1 MIGARI
7 VVVLALTSWAFAGMA
22 QHQIS
27 GIVRSEGRPVPFANV
42 VLTDINLGSVS
53 DVDGKFNLTEVPS
66 GQHMLQ
72 ISSVGLKR
80 YSLELEVKESIQLGE
95 VLLENDVLGLEEVVI
110 TGSMKETFLAAS
122 PVKIEVVTGSML
134 QKLSSPTNL
143 IQAVKLIN
151 GVQEVVGCG
160 VCYTNNISV
169 NGLPGQ
175 YTAILVDGSPIFGN
189 LASVYGLNGI
199 PRQVIDRIEIIK
211 GPNSTLYGS
220 EAMAG
225 VINIITKNPKNQP
238 RLSADFRMTSH
249 LEMFGNLAWA
259 PKLKKWNA
267 LIGANFGYMDHYQ
280 DENGDGFGD
289 IVGMDRLSVFTKWT
303 RERKDHRRLS
313 IMGKFYYEDRRNGV
327 EAYTRDRAYQ
337 TIRGNDSIY
346 GESIFTY
353 RGELFGTYD
362 LPIREK
368 IWLDYSFSYHD
379 QDSYYGADSYKAKQ
393 YIAFGNLL
401 WNRKFGRHDLTAG
414 LTSRYQFYDDN
425 TVATI
430 SRAERQIIPGVL
442 AQDEWNIVTE
452 KVDLLTGIRLDY
464 YDAHG
469 PVVSPRINL
478 KYKPGKWSTFRL
490 NFGTGFKVVNLFT
503 EDHAFVT
510 GQREV
515 VLEEELAPERSY
527 NGAIGFNHVYTVGN
541 SQGTIDIDGFYTH
554 FTNKII
560 PDYETAGQIIYGNSS
575 GYARSWGASA
585 AVNHSFKF
593 PLNVRVGFN
602 YVQATQTEADE
613 NGNLQTSFIQFA
625 PRWTGNSAVTYTWRK
640 AHLEFAYS
648 ANLTGPM
655 ALPVIHDLDAFGN
668 PLPESRPTVS
678 KPFYIDNIQVTYLI
692 PKWGVRVF
700 AGVENIFDYR
710 QPISPLSGYDDPN
723 HPTGFS
729 PQFDTSYAFAPI
741 HGREVYGG
749 LAWDIR

>member
-1 MIGARI
+1 MTGVRFLVTGCMICWA
-7 VVVLALTSWAFAGMA
+7 VVSMA
-22 QHQIS
+22 QHHIS
-27 GIVRSEGRPVPFANV
+27 GAVYSNGLPVPFANV
-42 VLTDINLGSVS
+42 VLTDINQGTVA
-53 DVDGKFNLTEVPS
+53 DVDGKFSLMDVPK
-66 GQHMLQ
+66 GPHTLQ
-72 ISSVGLKR
+72 ISSVGMKR
-80 YSLELEVKESIQLGE
+80 FVSELDVQQSIQMGE
-95 VLLENDVLGLEEVVI
+95 VNLDPDVLGLEEVVV
-110 TGSMKETFLAAS
+110 TGTMKQTFLSAS

-199 PRQVIDRIEIIK
+199 PRQVIERIEIIK

-225 VINIITKNPKNQP
+225 VINIITKDPKNQP
-238 RLSADFRMTSH
+238 TLAADFRMTSH
-249 LEMFGNLAWA
+249 LEMFGNLAWS
-259 PKLKKWNA
+259 PKIKKWNA
-267 LIGANFGYMDHYQ
+267 TIGANFGFMDHFQ
-280 DENGDGFGD
+280 DDNNDAFGD
-289 IVGMDRLSVFTKWT
+289 IVGMDRLSAFTKWT
-303 RERKDHRRLS
+303 RERKDNRRLS

-346 GESIFTY
+346 GESIYTY

-362 LPIREK
+362 LPMKEK
-368 IWLDYSFSYHD
+368 VWIDYSFSYHD
-379 QDSYYGADSYKAKQ
+379 QDSYYGSDSYKAKQ
-393 YIAFGNLL
+393 YIAFSNFL
-401 WNRKFGRHDLTAG
+401 WNRKLGGHDLTAG
-414 LTSRYQFYDDN
+414 LTARYQFYDDN
-425 TVATI
+425 TVATET
-430 SRAERQIIPGVL
+430 AERQVIPGILV
-442 AQDEWNIVTE
+442 QDEWNIVNE
-452 KVDLLTGIRLDY
+452 KVDLLTGVRLDY

-469 PVVSPRINL
+469 PVVSPRVNL
-478 KYKPGKWSTFRL
+478 KYKPGKWSTLRM

-515 VLEEELAPERSY
+515 VLEEKLAPERSY
-527 NGAIGFNHVYTVGN
+527 NGAIGFNHVYTIGN
-541 SQGTIDIDGFYTH
+541 SQGTIDVDGFYTH

-560 PDYETAGQIIYGNSS
+560 PDYETAGQIVYGNTN
-575 GYARSWGASA
+575 GFARSWGASA

-602 YVQATQTEADE
+602 YVRATQTEEDE
-613 NGNLQTSFIQFA
+613 NGDLQTDFIQFA
-625 PRWTGNSAVTYTWRK
+625 PRWTGNAAITYTWRK

-648 ANLTGPM
+648 ANVTGPM
-655 ALPVIHDLDAFGN
+655 TLPVIYDLGYLGN
-668 PLPESRPTVS
+668 PIPEARPTVS
-678 KPFYIDNIQVTYLI
+678 KPFYIDNIQITYLI
-692 PKWGVRVF
+692 PKWGMRVF
-700 AGVENIFDYR
+700 AGVENIFGYR

-723 HPTGFS
+723 SPTGFS
-729 PQFDTSYAFAPI
+729 PHFDTSYAYGPI
-741 HGREVYGG
+741 HGREIYGG
-749 LAWDIR
+749 LSWDMR